1 MSRASICKYVPGGGG
16 KFSAQPCVCVWQ
28 GRGNP
33 RSLLFKN
40 RDHRLDV
47 TIDFTCQAF
56 SYLED

>member
-1 MSRASICKYVPGGGG
+1 MSLVVVASFLLSP
-16 KFSAQPCVCVWQ
+16 VCVWQ
-28 GRGNP
+28 GRANP

-56 SYLED
+56 SYLKD

>member
-1 MSRASICKYVPGGGG
+1 MSLVVVASFLLSPM
-16 KFSAQPCVCVWQ
+16 CVC
-28 GRGNP
+28 GRGEGNP

-47 TIDFTCQAF
+47 TIDFTWQAF